1 MRFRKNHPLIKIVN
15 GTLID
20 LPTPANIRVN
30 WNYGSLLG
38 LVLVIQLVTGI
49 VLAMRFSG
57 HSSLS
62 FDSVIIIYQ
71 DANYGWLLR
80 LVHSTGASFFFLF
93 LYLHIGRGLY
103 YGSYI
108 FPELWNVGVVIYL
121 ILIGTAF
128 LGYVLPWGQMSYWAA
143 TVITNLLSAIPFL
156 GPVLVEWV
164 WGGFAVANPTLTR
177 FFALHYLLPFV
188 VSALVLIHIFFLH
201 MHGRSNPLG
210 VSSATN
216 KVPFH
221 YYYSVKD
228 LYVYFV
234 FIFLFIVV
242 TLKYGY
248 NLIDAEN
255 FIPANPLVTPTHI
268 QPEWYFLFAYA
279 ILRSIPN
286 KLGGVLGL
294 VLSVMFLFVFSVS
307 SSNLIFSGMHFSPVA
322 RFVYWRFVSNF
333 FLLTWLGRCPA
344 ETPYTEVALF
354 CTVLYFVLISSMAAW
369 SHVVTYLYLRDRRLP
384 ALSVAK
390 SLNL

>member
-369 SHVVTYLYLRDRRLP
+369 SHVVTYLYLRDRRSP

>member
-1 MRFRKNHPLIKIVN
+1 MRFRKNHPLIKIIN

-20 LPTPANIRVN
+20 LPTPANISVN

-38 LVLVIQLVTGI
+38 LILVIQLVTGI

-57 HSSLS
+57 HSSIS
-62 FDSVIIIYQ
+62 FDSVIMIYQ

-108 FPELWNVGVVIYL
+108 FPELWNVGVAIYL

-156 GPVLVEWV
+156 GQILVEWV

-188 VSALVLIHIFFLH
+188 VVALVLIHIFFLH

-210 VSSATN
+210 VRSATN

-234 FIFLFIVV
+234 FFFVFIVV

-286 KLGGVLGL
+286 KLGGVAGL
-294 VLSVMFLFVFSVS
+294 VLSVMFLFVFSIS
-307 SSNLIFSGMHFSPVA
+307 STNLVFSGMHFSPIS
-322 RFVYWRFVSNF
+322 RFLFWRFVSNF
-333 FLLTWLGRCPA
+333 FLLTWLGSCPA

-354 CTVLYFVLISSMAAW
+354 CTVLYFILISALAIW
-369 SHVVTYLYLRDRRLP
+369 SHAVTYLYLRSSHKP
-384 ALSVAK
+384 VLSVVRTT
-390 SLNL
+390 NL

>member
-1 MRFRKNHPLIKIVN
+1 MNFRKHHPLVKIIN
-15 GTLID
+15 GAVVD
-20 LPTPANIRVN
+20 LPTPANLSVN

-38 LVLVIQLVTGI
+38 LVLVIQLLTGI

-62 FDSVIIIYQ
+62 FESVILIYQ
-71 DANYGWLLR
+71 DANYGWFIR
-80 LVHSTGASFFFLF
+80 LIHSTGARFFFVF

-103 YGSYI
+103 YGSYVY
-108 FPELWNVGVVIYL
+108 PELWNIGVLIYL

-156 GPVLVEWV
+156 GTVLVEWV
-164 WGGFAVANPTLTR
+164 WGGFAVSNPTLTR

-188 VSALVLIHIFFLH
+188 VRALVVFHLFFLH
-201 MHGRSNPLG
+201 QYGRRNPLG
-210 VSSATN
+210 VSSNTN
-216 KVPFH
+216 KVSFH

-228 LYVYFV
+228 LYVFMV
-234 FIFLFIVV
+234 FIFIFLFV
-242 TLKYGY
+242 TLNYGY

-255 FIPANPLVTPTHI
+255 WIPANPLVTPTHI

-294 VLSVMFLFVFSVS
+294 VAAVRVLFGFSIYS
-307 SSNLIFSGMHFSPVA
+307 QNLLFRGFNFSPVA
-322 RFVYWRFVSNF
+322 RLLYWTFISVF
-333 FLLTWLGRCPA
+333 LLLTWLGSCPA
-344 ETPYTEVALF
+344 ETPYNEVGLF
-354 CTVLYFVLISSMAAW
+354 CTVVYFALVAVIIAW
-369 SHVVTYLYLRDRRLP
+369 SHVITYLYLN
-384 ALSVAK
+384 K
-390 SLNL
+390 

>member
-1 MRFRKNHPLIKIVN
+1 MRFRKNHPLIKIIN

-20 LPTPANIRVN
+20 LPTPANISVN

-38 LVLVIQLVTGI
+38 LILVIQLVTGI

-57 HSSLS
+57 HSSIS
-62 FDSVIIIYQ
+62 FDSVIMIYQ

-108 FPELWNVGVVIYL
+108 FPELWNVGVAIYL

-156 GPVLVEWV
+156 GQILVEWV

-188 VSALVLIHIFFLH
+188 VAALVLIHIFFLH

-210 VSSATN
+210 VRSATN

-234 FIFLFIVV
+234 FFFVFIVV

-286 KLGGVLGL
+286 KLGGVAGL
-294 VLSVMFLFVFSVS
+294 VLSVMFLFVFSIS
-307 SSNLIFSGMHFSPVA
+307 STNLVFSGMHFSPIS
-322 RFVYWRFVSNF
+322 RFLFWRFVSNF
-333 FLLTWLGRCPA
+333 FLLTWLGSCPA

-354 CTVLYFVLISSMAAW
+354 CTVLYFILISALAIW
-369 SHVVTYLYLRDRRLP
+369 SHAVTYLYLRSSHKP
-384 ALSVAK
+384 VLSVVRTT
-390 SLNL
+390 NL